1 MRTACVLLVESLAL
15 MACTEDGSRDDAP
28 ADRRDAPSAEE
39 DDTSTTSEPAAAG
52 TTDAAPSQS
61 QACRLLTTDEVG
73 DLFGEPA
80 TVVPTER
87 DMPVTGGSD
96 SCLWQASVD
105 DGESP
110 TIYQLQLSVFTGSGA
125 FDPEAWGDD
134 PETVDGLGDEAF
146 LVRAGVL
153 GTTAGYRAGDRS
165 VFLSYAIP
173 LGDDPPDSAAQ
184 ADEVV
189 MLLRTVDTRLQPP

>member
-1 MRTACVLLVESLAL
+1 VTPLRTGCAVLIASLAL
-15 MACTEDGSRDDAP
+15 AACSGGGGSDGGGDEASSDTTATGATSA
-28 ADRRDAPSAEE
+28 ADGAN
-39 DDTSTTSEPAAAG
+39 AG
-52 TTDAAPSQS
+52 NESP
-61 QACRLLTTDEVG
+61 ACRLLTTDEVS

-80 TVVPTER
+80 SVVPA
-87 DMPVTGGSD
+87 DQDVPVAGGSE
-96 SCLWQASVD
+96 SCLWEASVE
-105 DGESP
+105 DGQSP
-110 TIYQLQLSVFTGSGA
+110 TIYQLQLSVFTGSDA

-134 PETVDGLGDEAF
+134 PEAVEGLGDEAF

-173 LGDDPPDSAAQ
+173 LGEDPPDSAAQ

-189 MLLRTVDTRLQPP
+189 DLLRIVDERLG

>member
-1 MRTACVLLVESLAL
+1 VRTACALLVASLAL
-15 MACTEDGSRDDAP
+15 AACSGGGGERNDAE
-28 ADRRDAPSAEE
+28 ADRRA
-39 DDTSTTSEPAAAG
+39 DTSDSSGAAETGNTSG
-52 TTDAAPSQS
+52 TNDESP
-61 QACRLLTTDEVG
+61 ACRLLSTDEVG

-80 TVVPTER
+80 AVVPADR
-87 DMPVTGGSD
+87 DVPVAGGSD
-96 SCLWQASVD
+96 SCLWEASVD
-105 DGESP
+105 DGQSP

-125 FDPEAWGDD
+125 FDPGAWGED

-146 LVRAGVL
+146 LVRTGVL

-173 LGDDPPDSAAQ
+173 LGEDAPDSAAQ

-189 MLLRTVDTRLQPP
+189 ELLRTVDTRLDSP

>member
-1 MRTACVLLVESLAL
+1 MLLSASLAL
-15 MACTEDGSRDDAP
+15 ASCSGGGGDDAG
-28 ADRRDAPSAEE
+28 ADHRGEQSA
-39 DDTSTTSEPAAAG
+39 DTSETTVTGGTASESP
-52 TTDAAPSQS
+52 
-61 QACRLLTTDEVG
+61 ACRLLSTDEVG

-80 TVVPTER
+80 AVVPADR
-87 DMPVTGGSD
+87 DVPVVGGSD
-96 SCLWQASVD
+96 SCLWEASVD
-105 DGESP
+105 DGQSP

-125 FDPEAWGDD
+125 FDPGAWGED

-146 LVRAGVL
+146 LVRTGVL

-173 LGDDPPDSAAQ
+173 LGEDPPDSAAQ

-189 MLLRTVDTRLQPP
+189 ELLRTVDTRLG